1 MKMTVAQKMTLLIAI
16 TIIGMSTLALLSYS
30 KINSVYES
38 TNFTNVNSLPAMIA
52 LDKANVSLGRLRIRV
67 YRYILNK
74 ADANI
79 PKLEAEINESH
90 AAVIKA
96 FKDYEATIADDKDKQ
111 LFEDG
116 QNAYHAYKADL
127 DKASNFIRE
136 KKQSEAQILLDGSE
150 SRTRA
155 AKLIKALDDHMLY
168 NIELA
173 QKASDMAVTTKDSAI
188 KVSLIIALLVIA
200 IAGFTGLFITRIL
213 LRQLGGEP
221 DLVANIAN
229 KIAAGDLG
237 SQIEIHDHDV
247 NSLMFAMKTMSESI
261 QKMLTDI
268 SQLSVAA
275 QAGDLK
281 TRANANQHQGEF
293 SKIIAGVNATLDSII
308 LPINEVVGVLSNI
321 EHGDLT
327 STVQGCY
334 QGQLE
339 EFKTTVN
346 NTVSRLAAT
355 IAEVKNA
362 ALELG
367 TASEQISAT
376 SQSLSQAT
384 NEQAASVEQTS
395 ASIEEM
401 TASINHNAD
410 NAKMTD
416 GIAAKTSQEAILGGS
431 AVKLTVDAMK
441 SIADKI
447 SIIDDIAY
455 QTNMLALN
463 AAIEAARAGD
473 HGKGFAVVAAEVRK
487 LAERSQIAAHEIG
500 QLAENSVA
508 TAETAGKRLDD
519 IVPSIA
525 KTSDLIGE
533 IAASSQEQATGV
545 NQINTAISYLS
556 QITQQNASAS
566 EELAATAEEMTGQ
579 TQQLQ
584 SLMSFFKLKIMH

>member
-74 ADANI
+74 ADGNI

-173 QKASDMAVTTKDSAI
+173 QKASDMAVTTKESAI

-237 SQIEIHDHDV
+237 SQIELHDHDV

-519 IVPSIA
+519 IVPSIG
-525 KTSDLIGE
+525 KTSDLIRE

>member
-1 MKMTVAQKMTLLIAI
+1 MKMTVARKMTLLIAI

-519 IVPSIA
+519 IVPSIG
-525 KTSDLIGE
+525 KTSDLIRE

>member
-1 MKMTVAQKMTLLIAI
+1 VASIA
-16 TIIGMSTLALLSYS
+16 
-30 KINSVYES
+30 
-38 TNFTNVNSLPAMIA
+38 
-52 LDKANVSLGRLRIRV
+52 
-67 YRYILNK
+67 
-74 ADANI
+74 
-79 PKLEAEINESH
+79 H
-90 AAVIKA
+90 
-96 FKDYEATIADDKDKQ
+96 
-111 LFEDG
+111 
-116 QNAYHAYKADL
+116 
-127 DKASNFIRE
+127 
-136 KKQSEAQILLDGSE
+136 
-150 SRTRA
+150 
-155 AKLIKALDDHMLY
+155 
-168 NIELA
+168 
-173 QKASDMAVTTKDSAI
+173 
-188 KVSLIIALLVIA
+188 
-200 IAGFTGLFITRIL
+200 
-213 LRQLGGEP
+213 
-221 DLVANIAN
+221 

-237 SQIEIHDHDV
+237 SQIELHEHDAS
-247 NSLMFAMKTMSESI
+247 SLMFAMKTMSHSI
-261 QKMLTDI
+261 QQMIADI

-281 TRANANQHQGEF
+281 TRANPDQHQGEF

-308 LPINEVVGVLSNI
+308 RPINEVVGVLSNI

-500 QLAENSVA
+500 ELAENSVA
-508 TAETAGKRLDD
+508 TSETAGKHLDD

-525 KTSDLIGE
+525 KTSDLIRE

-545 NQINTAISYLS
+545 SQINNAISYLS

-584 SLMSFFKLKIMH
+584 SLMGFFKLKIMH

>member
-173 QKASDMAVTTKDSAI
+173 QKASDMAVTTKESAI

>member
-173 QKASDMAVTTKDSAI
+173 QKASDMAVTTKESAI

-519 IVPSIA
+519 IVPSIG
-525 KTSDLIGE
+525 KTSDLIRE

>member
-74 ADANI
+74 ADGNI

-519 IVPSIA
+519 IVPSIG
-525 KTSDLIGE
+525 KTSDLIRE

>member
-74 ADANI
+74 ADGNI

-173 QKASDMAVTTKDSAI
+173 QKASDMAVTTKESAI

-519 IVPSIA
+519 IVPSIG
-525 KTSDLIGE
+525 KTSDLIRE

>member
-74 ADANI
+74 ADGNI

>member
-1 MKMTVAQKMTLLIAI
+1 
-16 TIIGMSTLALLSYS
+16 
-30 KINSVYES
+30 
-38 TNFTNVNSLPAMIA
+38 MIA

>member
-519 IVPSIA
+519 IVPSIG
-525 KTSDLIGE
+525 KTSDLIRE

>member
-1 MKMTVAQKMTLLIAI
+1 MKMTVARKMTLLIAI
-16 TIIGMSTLALLSYS
+16 TIIGMSTLALLGYS

-67 YRYILNK
+67 YRYILNT

-127 DKASNFIRE
+127 DKASNLIRE

-173 QKASDMAVTTKDSAI
+173 QRASDMAVTTKESAV
-188 KVSLIIALLVIA
+188 KVSLLIALLVIA
-200 IAGFTGLFITRIL
+200 IAGFTGLFITRIF

-221 DLVANIAN
+221 DWVASIAH

-237 SQIEIHDHDV
+237 SQIELHEHDAS
-247 NSLMFAMKTMSESI
+247 SLMFAMKTMSHSI
-261 QKMLTDI
+261 QQMIADI

-281 TRANANQHQGEF
+281 TRANADQHQGEF

-308 LPINEVVGVLSNI
+308 RPLNEVATVLSKV

-327 STVQGCY
+327 FKVQGDY

-346 NTVSRLAAT
+346 NTVSKLAAT
-355 IAEVKNA
+355 IAEVNDA

-395 ASIEEM
+395 ASIEQM
-401 TASINHNAD
+401 TASINHNAE
-410 NAKMTD
+410 NAKITD
-416 GIAAKTSQEAILGGS
+416 DIAAKTSQEAIVGGS
-431 AVKLTVDAMK
+431 AVKQTVDAMK

-500 QLAENSVA
+500 ELAENSVA
-508 TAETAGKRLDD
+508 TSETAGKHLDD

-525 KTSDLIGE
+525 KTSDLIRE

-545 NQINTAISYLS
+545 SQINNAISYLS

-584 SLMSFFKLKIMH
+584 SLMSFFKLKIMY